1 MKDFPIEIIKRI
13 VDSHKSI
20 IQTMKMMDDGCT
32 KSLLVF
38 EADKFLGIITNG
50 DLQEQLLPTSHL
62 ILRLATLSIIL
73 RKICS
78 FI

>member
-38 EADKFLGIITNG
+38 ETDKFLWDDHQWRFTKGNYCQQTI
-50 DLQEQLLPTSHL
+50 
-62 ILRLATLSIIL
+62 
-73 RKICS
+73 
-78 FI
+78 